1 MPNQG
6 SDDKSRHE
14 KLKSYD
20 TKDYSEVIDFP
31 VELVDRDGVVRR
43 YSYEESLAVYH
54 RRIQSAPWRYTDEDL
69 IRAEVGH
76 CSARIDQIK
85 RSYVHRA
92 RTGAASTTVNP
103 RASLG
108 SGYDLIRQFYRSALA
123 DRALVVDGE
132 LPIRLSLLD
141 DQPDCRT
148 YHVGFIG
155 GRSEHLLYVYPF
167 DRIGDGDP
175 RASFGVARDR
185 FRGQAVAAGVEGLL
199 MAEETS
205 EAGFLLTGSAELP
218 AGLRDLARE
227 ARPQLMTGSDSSQP
241 PEPSSVVDWIFDET
255 AQPWWTQKQEGEA
268 DDQRRSD
275 FDLGVMALRE
285 ERHEESLEHFRL
297 AVERNPWHREAY
309 LALLAVLDGA
319 GLHDEAELYGAM
331 AGHYLQDDGLVR
343 YRQGINLVRQGR
355 LREAVA
361 CFDQACDLDSSLY
374 QPSYFAAHVLV
385 ARGRDLDGA
394 ILRMRTAAR
403 AAPEE
408 MGLGRLLRAL
418 INTRRLQLGMHWIG
432 LAVALAAVLLM
443 TEAHTWVWPAVPLG
457 LLSFLLARPLSAA
470 LARVLVRRQVA
481 PPGEEVVE
489 EE

>member
-1 MPNQG
+1 MP
-6 SDDKSRHE
+6 SDDKSRSD

-85 RSYVHRA
+85 RSYAHRA
-92 RTGAASTTVNP
+92 TTGLANATVNP
-103 RASLG
+103 RACLG
-108 SGYDLIRQFYRSALA
+108 SGYDLIRQFYRAALS
-123 DRALVVDGE
+123 DRSLVVDGE

-141 DQPDCRT
+141 DQATCRT
-148 YHVGFIG
+148 YHVGFNG
-155 GRSEHLLYVYPF
+155 GHSEHLLYVYPF

-175 RASFGVARDR
+175 KAAFGAARDR
-185 FRGQAVAAGVEGLL
+185 FRGQAAAAGVEGML

-205 EAGFLLTGSAELP
+205 EAGFLLTGSSEVP

-227 ARPQLMTGSDSSQP
+227 ARPQLMTGPDGPP
-241 PEPSSVVDWIFDET
+241 PEPSSVVDWIFEES
-255 AQPWWTQKQEGEA
+255 AQPWWAQNRES
-268 DDQRRSD
+268 DDEEPRRSD
-275 FDLGVMALRE
+275 FELGVIALRE
-285 ERHEESLEHFRL
+285 ERHDEALERFRL

-319 GLHDEAELYGAM
+319 GLHDEAEMYGAM

-355 LREAVA
+355 LGEAVT
-361 CFDQACDLDSSLY
+361 CFDDACDMDGSLY

-385 ARGRDLDGA
+385 ARGKDLDGA
-394 ILRMRTAAR
+394 IARMSTAAR

-408 MGLGRLLRAL
+408 LGLARLHRSLV
-418 INTRRLQLGMHWIG
+418 NTRRLRLAMHWIG
-432 LAVALAAVLLM
+432 LALSLAAVLLVA
-443 TEAHTWVWPAVPLG
+443 EGVGWAWPAVPLG
-457 LLSFLLARPLSAA
+457 VLSFLLARPLTAA

-481 PPGEEVVE
+481 PPGEVVTDPE
-489 EE
+489 

>member
-1 MPNQG
+1 MPTTEPDG
-6 SDDKSRHE
+6 KSRND

-20 TKDYSEVIDFP
+20 SKDYSEVIDFP

-54 RRIQSAPWRYTDEDL
+54 RRIQSSPWRYTDEDL
-69 IRAEVGH
+69 VRAEIGH
-76 CSARIDQIK
+76 CGARIEQIK
-85 RSYVHRA
+85 RSYAQRA
-92 RTGAASTTVNP
+92 KTGSASTTVNP

-108 SGYDLIRQFYRSALA
+108 SGYDLIRQFYRLALRERSLA
-123 DRALVVDGE
+123 VDGE

-141 DQPDCRT
+141 DQPACRT
-148 YHVGFIG
+148 YHVGFAG

-167 DRIGDGDP
+167 DRQGDGDP
-175 RASFGVARDR
+175 KESFGAARDR
-185 FRGQAVAAGVEGLL
+185 FRGQAPTAGVEGMLL
-199 MAEETS
+199 AEETT
-205 EAGFLLTGSAELP
+205 EAGFLLTGSSEMP

-227 ARPQLMTGSDSSQP
+227 LRPQPAPSSDGGVA
-241 PEPSSVVDWIFDET
+241 EPSSVVDWVFEES
-255 AQPWWTQKQEGEA
+255 AKPWWAQSTDG
-268 DDQRRSD
+268 DDDEVVRSD
-275 FDLGVMALRE
+275 FDLGVLALRE

-319 GLHDEAELYGAM
+319 GLHEEAEMYGAM
-331 AGHYLQDDGLVR
+331 ASHHLEEDGLVR

-355 LREAVA
+355 LKEAVSS
-361 CFDQACDLDSSLY
+361 FDQACALDGSLY

-394 ILRMRTAAR
+394 IARMKVAAG
-403 AAPEE
+403 AAPE
-408 MGLGRLLRAL
+408 GLGLDRLLRGL
-418 INTRRLQLGMHWIG
+418 TNTRRLRQAMHWGG
-432 LAVALAAVLLM
+432 LALSLTGVLLVSQDQ
-443 TEAHTWVWPAVPLG
+443 AWAWPAVPLG
-457 LLSFLLARPLSAA
+457 LVAFLLARPLTSA

-481 PPGEEVVE
+481 PVGQVGPE

>member
-1 MPNQG
+1 MPTREA
-6 SDDKSRHE
+6 DDKSRNE

-69 IRAEVGH
+69 IRAEIGH

-85 RSYVHRA
+85 VSYAHRA
-92 RTGAASTTVNP
+92 KTGSASTTVNP

-108 SGYDLIRQFYRSALA
+108 AGYDLIRQFYRLAL
-123 DRALVVDGE
+123 RERSLVVDGE

-141 DQPDCRT
+141 DQPACRT
-148 YHVGFIG
+148 YHVGFSG

-175 RASFGVARDR
+175 KEAFGIARDR
-185 FRGQAVAAGVEGLL
+185 FRGQAVASGVEGMLL
-199 MAEETS
+199 AEETT
-205 EAGFLLTGSAELP
+205 EAGFLLTGSSEMP
-218 AGLRDLARE
+218 AGLRDLARD
-227 ARPQLMTGSDSSQP
+227 ARPQLATPAGG
-241 PEPSSVVDWIFDET
+241 PEPDATSVVDWVFEES
-255 AQPWWTQKQEGEA
+255 AKPWWAQNKDS
-268 DDQRRSD
+268 DDDDVRRSN
-275 FDLGVMALRE
+275 FDLGVYALRE
-285 ERHEESLEHFRL
+285 ERHEEALEHFRL

-319 GLHDEAELYGAM
+319 GLHDEAEMYGAM
-331 AGHYLQDDGLVR
+331 ASHHLQDDGLVR

-355 LREAVA
+355 LKEAVSS
-361 CFDQACDLDSSLY
+361 FDEACDLDGSLY

-394 ILRMRTAAR
+394 IARMQTAAR

-408 MGLGRLLRAL
+408 LGLHRLLRGL
-418 INTRRLQLGMHWIG
+418 VNTRRLRRALYWGG
-432 LAVALAAVLLM
+432 LAVCLSAVLLVSQDWSW
-443 TEAHTWVWPAVPLG
+443 AWPAIPMG
-457 LLSFLLARPLSAA
+457 LLAFLLARPFTSA

-481 PPGEEVVE
+481 PPGQVVPE